1 MIMKSTLALLA
12 GCIMTFSSLVDAAPI
27 TYNISRTVGSLG
39 SISGTIQTD
48 GTIGI
53 LAQANILD
61 WNLAINADSDSSTL
75 GFLSGP
81 LSGNNSYI
89 SFFPESA
96 LSTSINGNQSSLLFD
111 FGVSNQL
118 LQILSWDTF
127 SVAWQLQAGEPFWD
141 ELIREAPPSYIED
154 YPYYRDW
161 LQEYEVRGDTL
172 QTLGTGIIV
181 ADAADVSEPGSAWLL
196 LTGLGILG
204 VSYSRKSKRI

>member
-12 GCIMTFSSLVDAAPI
+12 GSIMTFSSLVDAAPI

-48 GTIGI
+48 GTIGV

-89 SFFPESA
+89 SFFPDSA
-96 LSTSINGNQSSLLFD
+96 LSTSINGSQSALLFD
-111 FGVSNQL
+111 FGDTAYNWCF
-118 LQILSWDTF
+118 QITNSYLT
-127 SVAWQLQAGEPFWD
+127 VWQLQAGGMQD
-141 ELIREAPPSYIED
+141 ELVRESNENYNTIQDFAF
-154 YPYYRDW
+154 
-161 LQEYEVRGDTL
+161 YEPIVD
-172 QTLGTGIIV
+172 TLGTGVVESEAIV
-181 ADAADVSEPGSAWLL
+181 ASEPASAWLL
-196 LTGLGILG
+196 LTSLGIFG
-204 VSYSRKSKRI
+204 VSYSRKSKENKA